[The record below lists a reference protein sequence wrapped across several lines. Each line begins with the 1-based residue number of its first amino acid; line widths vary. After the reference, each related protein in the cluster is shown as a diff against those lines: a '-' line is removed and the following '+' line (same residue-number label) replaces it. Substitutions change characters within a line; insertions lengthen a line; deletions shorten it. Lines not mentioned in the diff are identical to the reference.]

1 MHCIECLSN
10 RAFAL
15 LILGLHCLECI
26 LHQCVLLSLNCPA
39 AFPIVLACQKNGKGE
54 EPGMSSSG
62 TDEESL
68 QDDIRYVMALQ
79 EVGETLFQEMPA
91 ELKDTLTLFTVH
103 LFISIYLLYREF

>member
-1 MHCIECLSN
+1 M
-10 RAFAL
+10 
-15 LILGLHCLECI
+15 
-26 LHQCVLLSLNCPA
+26 NCPA
-39 AFPIVLACQKNGKGE
+39 AFPIDLACQKNGKGE